1 MIIEWIFA
9 FIVVYFLYKL
19 VFDFIIPVYR
29 ASSQIRDK
37 VNEMNQQ
44 YTQTQR
50 PSDNHHSAAANT
62 NSRPPSE
69 DYIDF
74 EEIK

>member
-19 VFDFIIPVYR
+19 VFDFIVPVYR
-29 ASSQIRDK
+29 ASSQIRTK

-44 YTQTQR
+44 YTQTQKPSENHNTPSNTKVR
-50 PSDNHHSAAANT
+50 PAK
-62 NSRPPSE
+62 E

>member
-1 MIIEWIFA
+1 MIIEWIFT
-9 FIVVYFLYKL
+9 FIVLYFLYRL
-19 VFDFIIPVYR
+19 VFDFIVPVYR
-29 ASSQIRDK
+29 ASSQIRTK

-44 YTQTQR
+44 YTQTQK
-50 PSDNHHSAAANT
+50 PAENHNTPAN
-62 NSRPPSE
+62 E

>member
-1 MIIEWIFA
+1 MIIEWIFT
-9 FIVVYFLYKL
+9 FIVVYFLYRL
-19 VFDFIIPVYR
+19 VFDFIVPVYR
-29 ASSQIRDK
+29 ASSQIRTK

-44 YTQTQR
+44 YTQTQK
-50 PSDNHHSAAANT
+50 PAENHNTPANT
-62 NSRPPSE
+62 KVRPANE

>member
-1 MIIEWIFA
+1 MIIEWIFT
-9 FIVVYFLYKL
+9 FIVFYFLYKL

-29 ASSQIRDK
+29 ASSQIRNK

-44 YTQTQR
+44 YNQTQR
-50 PSDNHHSAAANT
+50 PSENQSTSANT
-62 NSRPPSE
+62 NRRPPSE

>member
-1 MIIEWIFA
+1 MIIEWIFT
-9 FIVVYFLYKL
+9 FIVLYFLYKL

-29 ASSQIRDK
+29 ASSQIRNK

-44 YTQTQR
+44 YTQQQR
-50 PSDNHHSAAANT
+50 PSENPTTSVNT
-62 NSRPPSE
+62 KMGPAKE

>member
-1 MIIEWIFA
+1 MILKWIFA
-9 FIVVYFLYKL
+9 FILFYFLYKL
-19 VFDFIIPVYR
+19 VFSFIVPVYR
-29 ASSQIRDK
+29 ASSQIRSK

-44 YTQTQR
+44 YSQQQR
-50 PSDNHHSAAANT
+50 PPESQPSSAHSQK
-62 NSRPPSE
+62 RPPAE

>member
-19 VFDFIIPVYR
+19 VFDFIVPVYR
-29 ASSQIRDK
+29 ASSQIRTK

-44 YTQTQR
+44 YTQTQK
-50 PSDNHHSAAANT
+50 PSENHNT
-62 NSRPPSE
+62 PPNTKVPPAKE